1 MNKRFSNLRV
11 ACSIRQSRRAAEVR
25 RDCVQTSGRMETLA
39 LSDRSTRQQANFLR
53 LFLPKKP
60 QVALTTQADGALD

>member
-1 MNKRFSNLRV
+1 
-11 ACSIRQSRRAAEVR
+11 
-25 RDCVQTSGRMETLA
+25 MEKLV
-39 LSDRSTRQQANFLR
+39 LCDRSNRQQTNFLR